1 MCVRKGSKWK
11 WKVKSFYPGRV
22 YYSLLVFDVLISLS
36 IRMHSSLSF
45 SLTICQYLPLFS
57 LILVSFSLPPSLS
70 SSFSSSFLSSFFFS
84 LITHSFIDSPTY
96 SFVDSFIHSLV
107 AHSPIR
113 LLAGSHALIH
123 SLFILSL
130 IYLLTYSLAH
140 SLTPLFP
147 QSAVVRFHSSSLFR
161 SFNNNN

>member
-11 WKVKSFYPGRV
+11 WKVKRFYPGRV

-45 SLTICQYLPLFS
+45 SLTICQYLPLFF
-57 LILVSFSLPPSLS
+57 LILVSFSPPLSLLPFLPPS
-70 SSFSSSFLSSFFFS
+70 FLLFFS

-96 SFVDSFIHSLV
+96 SFVNSFIYSLV

-130 IYLLTYSLAH
+130 IYLLTHSLAH